1 MSTQLERMAADACP
15 GDTPYCL
22 ATTATANGQR
32 ITIPAEMI
40 GKFCWFGAQT
50 LDVFIRFGV
59 TADSIQVD
67 ATQVTTL
74 TGEAVNVAGPKVPH
88 LFVPAGSVVHWRL
101 DAGWDKLVH
110 ISSGTTGFLRFGLA
124 QGHFGAES

>member
-1 MSTQLERMAADACP
+1 MSSQLERMAADACP

-32 ITIPAEMI
+32 ITIPAEMV

-50 LDVFIRFGV
+50 LDVFIRFG
-59 TADSIQVD
+59 TGSLQVD

-74 TGEAVNVAGPKVPH
+74 SSEDVDVAGAKVPH

-101 DAGWDKLVH
+101 DAGWTKMCH
-110 ISSGTTGFLRFGLA
+110 ISSGTSGFFRFGLA